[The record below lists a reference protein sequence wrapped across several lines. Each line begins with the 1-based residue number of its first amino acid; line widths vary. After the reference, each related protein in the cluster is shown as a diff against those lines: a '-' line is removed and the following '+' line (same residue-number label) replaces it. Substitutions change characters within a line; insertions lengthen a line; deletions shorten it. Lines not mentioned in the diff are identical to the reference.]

1 MTNIKEDWAIMSNLT
16 DTIQEN
22 HRFISIKTKL
32 ILIMTGISL
41 LTTLLFGIAVSW
53 YSQQTIL
60 EYTRNNAKNLSSSVA
75 MFIDGDDFTTIKSE
89 QDAAYIKPLKQLR
102 MLQKQTGV
110 KYVYTLAMA
119 GNNKT
124 HFIIDATQGEDHSEL
139 NSEYNLTEEMK
150 LAFNG
155 VHNADTKVYT
165 DEWGSQL
172 SGYAPIFNS
181 AGQVVGVAC
190 VDVDA
195 GDIAAKNR
203 QMLILIGLFVL
214 LSLVLALI
222 LSIITSNPIQQP
234 IMIIDESMQDL
245 AEAGADLTRTISV
258 KSNDELGKLADSFNR
273 FMEHLRD
280 IIININ
286 TKSTTMVDSSNQLKK
301 ESQRVMKTAQQS
313 SDATG
318 HIAASMQELSA
329 VADEIQGTTGQI
341 ASTMDQSYAHAK
353 HNMETAMEVQQRAAQ
368 VERGA
373 STAARQTQ
381 DLYRNIQDQL
391 NEALAGAEVVK
402 EIATLAEDIGSIA
415 DQTNLLALNAAIEAA
430 RAGEYGKGFAV
441 VAEEVR
447 KLADDSSQT
456 VNKMQ
461 KLTGQVD
468 QSMNALMNTA
478 QQMLAFING
487 KVMSDYQYM
496 ENIGQHYREDSNLI
510 VSLTEQI
517 AGDSN
522 KVKGAMETINRSIES
537 LAKTIAESNE
547 NLQGIARDSEATASA
562 AVDINQV
569 AGEMFEHS
577 DALIQLVQKFKI

>member
-1 MTNIKEDWAIMSNLT
+1 MSNLT